1 MEVRQTFEDTVS
13 PASTAL
19 LITDVQNDFCKDEFR
34 QAMIPRIARV
44 MDAARSAGVLV
55 VYIQNTVLPDGLSDA
70 PADVVRRQKLGIN
83 TEVTIEGT
91 WGHQIVDQLRP
102 RPKDPV
108 VRKHRLS
115 AFVGTTLDTMLR
127 SGSIQTVVVTGTATH
142 GCVINTA
149 YGAIAHNY
157 YVVVAEDAVAS
168 WRKDLHDAALFLMC
182 NTINYVVDTDKLIA
196 VWQPR

>member
-1 MEVRQTFEDTVS
+1 MELHQTLEATIN
-13 PASTAL
+13 PRLTAL
-19 LITDVQNDFCKDEFR
+19 LVTDVQNDFCRDEPR

-44 MDAARSAGVLV
+44 LEAARNAGVLV

-70 PADVVRRQKLGIN
+70 PSDLMRRRKLGIN

-91 WGHQIVDQLRP
+91 WGHQIVDQLQP

-115 AFVGTTLDTMLR
+115 AFIGTTLDIMLR
-127 SGSIQTVVVTGTATH
+127 SKGIETVVVTGTATH

-168 WRKDLHDAALFLMC
+168 WRKDLHDAALLLMR
-182 NTINYVVDTDKLIA
+182 NTINYVVDTDRLIA
-196 VWQPR
+196 AWQPR

>member
-1 MEVRQTFEDTVS
+1 MEFHQTFEETIS
-13 PASTAL
+13 PPLTAL

-34 QAMIPRIARV
+34 QAMIPRIVRV
-44 MDAARSAGVLV
+44 VDAARSAGVLV
-55 VYIQNTVLPDGLSDA
+55 VYVQNTVLPDGLSDA
-70 PADVVRRQKLGIN
+70 PSDLIRRHKLGIS

-91 WGHQIVDQLRP
+91 WGHQIVDQLQP

-127 SGSIQTVVVTGTATH
+127 SRNIQTVVVTGTATH

-157 YVVVAEDAVAS
+157 YVVVVEDAVAS
-168 WRKDLHDAALFLMC
+168 WRKDLHDAALFLMR
-182 NTINYVVDTDKLIA
+182 NTINYVVEIDRLIE
-196 VWQPR
+196 VWHPR